1 MTYIF
6 LFNIQL
12 TEHKT
17 KMSDQNI
24 SNKNI
29 NSSNNVDF
37 DVKFQTQMECKQVEL
52 LSHKDID
59 ELLARKGVGIIE
71 KPGQKE

>member
-1 MTYIF
+1 
-6 LFNIQL
+6 
-12 TEHKT
+12 
-17 KMSDQNI
+17 MSEQNL

-29 NSSNNVDF
+29 NTSNNVDF

-59 ELLARKGVGIIE
+59 ELLAEKGGQRYWDYR
-71 KPGQKE
+71 KPGKKE